1 MGGFAKSMEY
11 YDFLFLKTREG
22 SPFLWLR
29 LYAPTAVG
37 QGLIPGQ
44 GTRPY
49 MPQLISC
56 IL

>member
-29 LYAPTAVG
+29 LYAPTAGG